1 MKKSIIILLTLS
13 ISVWSW
19 AQLVTTNPQF
29 ITQDNGVT
37 EITIDAASPDG
48 NLGLKGYT
56 GDVYAHV
63 GVITSASTSSS
74 DWKYVVTPWPTA
86 TNLTLAN
93 TSKNKLTPVGNDKWK
108 LTISPGIRSYFGIP
122 TGEEILKIALVL
134 RNADGTKQEKTATGG
149 DIFVDLV
156 KSGLNVAFTNPTS
169 NQSVSQETVMNLQ
182 IGSSTASNLNLLING
197 TSVATAS
204 SATTLSYSYTFSATT
219 DYTLIAQ
226 ATLDTK
232 TVADTIYVCVPAPV
246 NSQPRPNGVKDGI
259 NYINDSTA
267 TLVMY
272 APGKTNVFFFGE
284 FNDWVQKN
292 SYQLNKDGDYWW
304 YTITGLV
311 LGKAYG
317 FQYLVDG
324 KLKVS
329 DPYT

>member
-29 ITQDNGVT
+29 ITQDNGIT

-86 TNLTLAN
+86 TNLSQAN
-93 TSKNKLTPVGNDKWK
+93 TTKNKLTSLGNDKWK

-122 TGEEILKIALVL
+122 AGEEILKIALVF
-134 RNADGTKQEKTATGG
+134 RNADGSRQEKTTTGG
-149 DIFVDLV
+149 DIFIDLV
-156 KSGLNVAFTNPTS
+156 KSGLNIAFLNPTS
-169 NQSVSQETVMNLQ
+169 NQSVSPGTVMNLQ
-182 IGSSTASNLNLLING
+182 IGSSTPSNLNLFING
-197 TSVATAS
+197 TSVTTAS
-204 SATTLSYSYTFSATT
+204 AATTLSYSYTFSNTI
-219 DYTLIAQ
+219 DYTIIAQ
-226 ATLDTK
+226 ATIGPE

-246 NSQPRPNGVKDGI
+246 NSQTRPVGLKDGI

-267 TLVMY
+267 TLV
-272 APGKTNVFFFGE
+272 
-284 FNDWVQKN
+284 
-292 SYQLNKDGDYWW
+292 
-304 YTITGLV
+304 
-311 LGKAYG
+311 
-317 FQYLVDG
+317 
-324 KLKVS
+324 
-329 DPYT
+329 